1 MLTRHGVPRGGDA
14 KALSSG
20 WLDNAP
26 QGDLFVGSHGR
37 VFDACMKFS
46 KRLQSASKARS
57 NAGIGTASTSP
68 IAKTVR
74 TVGYLSPRSS
84 DVEAELLRALQ
95 RGLRETGHAE
105 GKDIAI
111 EYRWAEGRYD
121 RLPIL
126 ASELVDR
133 QAAVI
138 ATTGGPQA
146 ARAVLAA
153 TSTIPLVFLSGS
165 DPVADGLV
173 KRFDRPDG
181 NATGVHVF
189 TTSLGPKRLQLLREL
204 VPKARTIAF
213 LVNRSSQVAEMQMTQ
228 MRDTASSIGQAI
240 MILNASTES
249 EIELAFASLV
259 RRGAG
264 ALLMSADTFFQVQR
278 DQLVALAARHAVPA
292 MYEWPEFVRGGGL
305 MSYSAARAESFLQA
319 GIYAGRILNGA
330 KIADLPVVQSTK
342 FELVINLKTA
352 KTLGLDVPL
361 HLQQLADEVIE

>member
-1 MLTRHGVPRGGDA
+1 VKRREFITL
-14 KALSSG
+14 L
-20 WLDNAP
+20 
-26 QGDLFVGSHGR
+26 GR
-37 VFDACMKFS
+37 TPAWP
-46 KRLQSASKARS
+46 LAAR
-57 NAGIGTASTSP
+57 AQQATM
-68 IAKTVR
+68 R

-84 DVEAELLRALQ
+84 DVEAQVVRAFQ
-95 RGLRETGHAE
+95 QGLRETGHAE
-105 GKDIAI
+105 GKDITV

-121 RLPIL
+121 RLSTF
-126 ASELVDR
+126 ASELVHR

-153 TSTIPLVFLSGS
+153 TSTIPLVFVTGS

-213 LVNRSSQVAEMQMTQ
+213 LVNRSSQVAEMQLTQ
-228 MRDTASSIGQAI
+228 MRDTASSIGQTI
-240 MILNASTES
+240 IILNATTES
-249 EIELAFASLV
+249 EIDLAFATLV
-259 RRGAG
+259 QRGAG

-278 DQLVALAARHAVPA
+278 GQLIALAARHAVPT
-292 MYEWPEFVRGGGL
+292 MYEWPEFVRAGGL
-305 MSYSAARAESFLQA
+305 MSYSTVRAETFLQA
-319 GIYAGRILNGA
+319 GVYVGRILNGA

-342 FELVINLKTA
+342 FELVINLNTA

-361 HLQQLADEVIE
+361 HLQQLADEVVE